1 MPLPNGCVCTC
12 DGEINVT
19 SRLVHR
25 GYLPRPL
32 IKRNLLVTEPYFHDG
47 SQTTLWEVVELYNQ
61 GGIRNPFL
69 DREIVPLGLNGFP
82 PVLCPMLLLLTQ
94 AQGSKEDRWKT
105 LPGWRAWSG
114 KGATRFIS
122 SSRAWRW
129 ATPSARSTPGTAPV
143 LEHWREF
150 GLPAYAQFDNDTIFQ
165 GSHHGEDSLGRVIR
179 ICLQLGVTPVFAPPR
194 EPGLQAA
201 IENFNG
207 RWQAKVWSRFHHR
220 SLGALQAQS
229 RRYIRAYRQR
239 AAVRI
244 ADAPGAVASPA
255 PGNPIFKPI
264 LKGW

>member
-1 MPLPNGCVCTC
+1 VRTIGRILERRGALDGRRRIRRNPPPLGW
-12 DGEINVT
+12 
-19 SRLVHR
+19 
-25 GYLPRPL
+25 YLA
-32 IKRNLLVTEPYFHDG
+32 
-47 SQTTLWEVVELYNQ
+47 EVAANRAEADSFDIVEGLALA
-61 GGIRNPFL
+61 GGIRVEVLNAISV
-69 DREIVPLGLNGFP
+69 RGGLP
-82 PVLCPMLLLLTQ
+82 
-94 AQGSKEDRWKT
+94 A
-105 LPGWRAWSG
+105 AWSQ
-114 KGATRFIS
+114 RLV
-122 SSRAWRW
+122 
-129 ATPSARSTPGTAPV
+129 TAKSVVAAV

-239 AAVRI
+239 AAARRSRSPTGSFTSRAFDLPRRCRVWVSSPPSDKIQGQAARRLRFFV
-244 ADAPGAVASPA
+244 ATAVTR
-255 PGNPIFKPI
+255 G
-264 LKGW
+264 